1 MNFDLTPEQEDFRK
15 VVREFAEEIV
25 APGAAER
32 DAKEEFPLDVVRRM
46 AELGLFGLPFPE
58 EFGGSEADTVTMCLA
73 IEELGRVDQSVGI
86 TLSAAVGLGG
96 GMIDRFGTPEQKER
110 WLRRVAAGE
119 ILASFCLTEPG
130 GGSDAAAAR
139 TVARPDGDGWVL
151 DGAKAFITNCG
162 TPISGVHVVA
172 AATEP
177 EGGKRGLSTFLVPA
191 DAAGITIEAPY
202 RKLGWHASD
211 THGVVFEDVRLPA
224 DALLGERGRGFA
236 QCLAI
241 LTGARITISALAV
254 GLAQACLDE
263 SVTYANERQAFGRSI
278 GANQLIQGKLADMR
292 VAVESARLLTYRAA
306 WLKDEGREH
315 VAEASIAKL
324 AASEAAV
331 TSAREAAQIFGGYGF
346 MEEYPIAR
354 FYRDAKVLEI
364 GEGTSEIHRLIL
376 GRDLGLPESI

>member
-1 MNFDLTPEQEDFRK
+1 VH
-15 VVREFAEEIV
+15 VV
-25 APGAAER
+25 
-32 DAKEEFPLDVVRRM
+32 
-46 AELGLFGLPFPE
+46 
-58 EFGGSEADTVTMCLA
+58 
-73 IEELGRVDQSVGI
+73 
-86 TLSAAVGLGG
+86 
-96 GMIDRFGTPEQKER
+96 
-110 WLRRVAAGE
+110 VAA
-119 ILASFCLTEPG
+119 TEPG
-130 GGSDAAAAR
+130 GG
-139 TVARPDGDGWVL
+139 
-151 DGAKAFITNCG
+151 K
-162 TPISGVHVVA
+162 H
-172 AATEP
+172 
-177 EGGKRGLSTFLVPA
+177 GLSTFLVPA
-191 DAAGITIEAPY
+191 DAGGITIEAPY

-211 THGVVFEDVRLPA
+211 THGVVFEDVHVPA
-224 DALLGERGRGFA
+224 DGLLGERGRGFA

-254 GLAQACLDE
+254 GLAQACLEE
-263 SVTYANERQAFGRSI
+263 SVRYANERQAFGRPI
-278 GANQLIQGKLADMR
+278 GANQLIQGKLADLR

-331 TSAREAAQIFGGYGF
+331 ASAREAAQIFGGYGF